1 MKIRTLFGIETERES
16 WGPDEWA
23 YARAEVPTGYEELL
37 LVIASGTVGNVR
49 FIHAVR
55 FAEYRPDE
63 GFVVDV
69 DADEGFVVDVD
80 ADGERLEV
88 EFWRPIPELPEEIKA
103 EIEELEKEVGYE

>member
-69 DADEGFVVDVD
+69 DAD
-80 ADGERLEV
+80 GERLEV